1 MLVNNA
7 GHSSCSGSLGQTE
20 MFNITA
26 QAYIIER
33 RVFFLCV

>member
-7 GHSSCSGSLGQTE
+7 GYSSCSGSLHQTE

-33 RVFFLCV
+33 VFFF